1 MPTLKSATT
10 TQLLAEIARREKGA
24 TKIQAQRDKLAKE
37 IAKLDAELAMF
48 GAVSTEAPRHGRP
61 PGSKNKAKGTGRGP
75 GRPASTGK
83 RRRATNDVT
92 LPDAL
97 AAAITAGTTVSPL
110 EAAAAV
116 KKAGYK
122 SFGKTFNQQ
131 VASALAKDKGFKK
144 LGRGSYQRVG

>member
-1 MPTLKSATT
+1 MPTFKSATT
-10 TQLLAEIARREKGA
+10 TQILAEIARREKGA
-24 TKIQAQRDKLAKE
+24 TKIQAQRDKLAKQ
-37 IAKLDAELAMF
+37 IAALDAELAML
-48 GAVSTEAPRHGRP
+48 GVVSTAAPRRGRP
-61 PGSKNKAKGTGRGP
+61 PGSRNKAP
-75 GRPASTGK
+75 SK
-83 RRRATNDVT
+83 RRRATNDLT

-97 AAAITAGTTVSPL
+97 ADAITAGTTVSPL